1 MSKQKPQGWDEMGF
15 TEERTERSERIFQ
28 SALTHPAAL
37 MDLNL

>member
-1 MSKQKPQGWDEMGF
+1 MSKQKPQGWAF
-15 TEERTERSERIFQ
+15 RRRNAEEADMRIFQ